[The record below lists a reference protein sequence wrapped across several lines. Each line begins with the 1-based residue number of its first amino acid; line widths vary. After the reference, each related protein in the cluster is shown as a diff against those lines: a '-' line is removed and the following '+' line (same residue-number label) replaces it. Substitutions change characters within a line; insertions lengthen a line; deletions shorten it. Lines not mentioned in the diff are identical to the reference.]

1 MNLVAQVDELLHG
14 ADRDFGGARLTQP
27 CTQLL
32 EPESEVED
40 LVEAMDIEVLEG
52 EFHTVG
58 GLVFRELG
66 RVPVRGEAFDYGGLR
81 FEILD
86 ADDRRVNRVRVSPAE
101 TVENA

>member
-1 MNLVAQVDELLHG
+1 
-14 ADRDFGGARLTQP
+14 
-27 CTQLL
+27 
-32 EPESEVED
+32 
-40 LVEAMDIEVLEG
+40 
-52 EFHTVG
+52 
-58 GLVFRELG
+58 VFRELG